1 MKGLDNKKIPL
12 DIRKLAVGIIYIL
25 LIGVVL
31 YGRTDHVYDGFG
43 GAAAWIIMLLFAI
56 MAAARIAEAV
66 TGESALGLI
75 YKLLDKLLDRADTSN
90 DDSSDDAEKD
100 AAQDSG
106 ESDR

>member
-75 YKLLDKLLDRADTSN
+75 YKLLDRADTNN

-106 ESDR
+106 ESNR